1 MELSLTLV
9 MQILGMVLM
18 VLMGFLGAKGGLLCQ
33 QDSYSLSRFTVYII
47 TPCTLI
53 NAFQT
58 DLELEKLR
66 GLALALVASGIIH
79 GLFLLVSALMCLGK
93 HGLRPEE
100 QVSILYTNCGNLII
114 PMVWAVLG
122 EEYVFYTSAY
132 LLVQNVLIWTHGQAK
147 LGGNGGKTTLRTI
160 FVNPGMLGIGAGFLL
175 FFLQIRL
182 TGPLHTAVS
191 GLAQCI
197 GPLSMVIV
205 GILMAGTDW
214 RKTFLSARIYG
225 VAALR
230 LLVLP
235 VMAVGVLWLL
245 LWAWPMEGGS
255 AILLVVALASAAP
268 SASVVIQLSQLNRHP
283 GVDNASAINVVT
295 TALCAVTMPMIVLLY
310 QALYQS

>member
-9 MQILGMVLM
+9 MQILGMVAM
-18 VLMGFLGAKGGLLCQ
+18 VLMGFLAAKKGLLDQ

-58 DLELEKLR
+58 DLELEKLQ
-66 GLALALVASGIIH
+66 GLALALVAAGIIH
-79 GLFLLVSALMCLGK
+79 GLFLLVSTMLCLGK
-93 HGLRPEE
+93 HGLQPEE

-147 LGGNGGKTTLRTI
+147 LGGRGRPTLRSI
-160 FVNPGMLGIGAGFLL
+160 FINPGMLGICTGFL
-175 FFLQIRL
+175 FFLFQIRL

-197 GPLSMVIV
+197 GPVSMVIV
-205 GILMAGTDW
+205 GILMARIDA
-214 RKTFLSARIYG
+214 RKVFLAGRIYW
-225 VAALR
+225 VSAAR
-230 LLVLP
+230 LILLP
-235 VMAVGVLWLL
+235 ILAVGALWLL
-245 LWAWPMEGGS
+245 HWAWPMENGRS
-255 AILLVVALASAAP
+255 ILLVVVLAASAP
-268 SASVVIQLSQLNRHP
+268 SASVVIQLSQLYHHP
-283 GVDNASAINVVT
+283 GTANASAINVVT
-295 TALCAVTMPMIVLLY
+295 TALCAVTMPLIVLIY
-310 QALYQS
+310 QALCP